1 VAWTRWPPISGL
13 TEEAAERA
21 ISQTVV
27 GHLALSPDCVTD
39 VLDAKKA
46 LLKRSEMLE
55 FVDSTDTM
63 ASVGGLDN
71 LSAGCSSAEELGKTE
86 P

>member
-1 VAWTRWPPISGL
+1 
-13 TEEAAERA
+13 
-21 ISQTVV
+21 
-27 GHLALSPDCVTD
+27 

-55 FVDSTDTM
+55 FVDATDNM

-71 LSAGCSSAEELGKTE
+71 LKALAGAAPRRMEDGAQKFGLDPPKGVIILGVQGCARVSAQER
-86 P
+86 